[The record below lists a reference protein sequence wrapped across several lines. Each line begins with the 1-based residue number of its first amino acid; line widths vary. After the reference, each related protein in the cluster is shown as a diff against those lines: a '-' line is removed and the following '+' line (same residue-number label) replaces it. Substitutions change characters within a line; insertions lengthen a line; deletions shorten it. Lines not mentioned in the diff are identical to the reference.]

1 MPHITDVPRLLSHP
15 REQYVRQNE
24 ARIADAIAQ
33 AFKSSPV
40 DPAVHLHSAV
50 VDMTQALIDVHDSA
64 ANRQRACGANRVA
77 DTHEGFSAQAT
88 QIKLYHLSQL
98 ASILL

>member
-1 MPHITDVPRLLSHP
+1 MPHVSDVPRLLSHP

-33 AFKSSPV
+33 AMKAPQV
-40 DPAVHLHSAV
+40 DPAVHLHSV
-50 VDMTQALIDVHDSA
+50 VIEMAQDLIDVHDAA
-64 ANRQRACGANRVA
+64 ANRQRSCGANRVA
-77 DTHEGFSAQAT
+77 DSHEGFSAQAT

-98 ASILL
+98 SAILL